1 MSSDRGPR
9 GWRRWREVVFATCAL
24 WLVLQNLALFSLVAW
39 AHPGQALA
47 AGRGLVR
54 AAMGMGAPLALLG
67 VAALTGFALAAWLV
81 HAPRPEAA
89 RSGGTDHAD

>member
-1 MSSDRGPR
+1 MSSELGLR

-24 WLVLQNLALFSLVAW
+24 WLVLQNVALLTFVAW

-54 AAMGMGAPLALLG
+54 AAMGVGTPLVLLG
-67 VAALTGFALAAWLV
+67 LAAMTGFALAAWLV
-81 HAPRPEAA
+81 HAPRPEGA